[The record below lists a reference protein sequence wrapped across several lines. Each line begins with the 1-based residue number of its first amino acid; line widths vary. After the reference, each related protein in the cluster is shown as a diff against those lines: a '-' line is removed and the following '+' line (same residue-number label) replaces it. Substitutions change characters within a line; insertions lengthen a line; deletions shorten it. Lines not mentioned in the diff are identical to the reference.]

1 MRFGFILWGEGGQ
14 WNFIAYETLQR
25 IIKIHTII
33 FQQKYLSERMDM
45 ALKSCLVG
53 EVVGLSMG
61 HSHLKQKYKKT
72 AMSVPCN
79 TNMVKCA
86 KLYKGITRWSLAD
99 LKPDEEQVLNP
110 IPRAWFLLTAKVCKA
125 AVTANDRH
133 RNNLK
138 GKMAPYPFESQI
150 WISNLRFIWI
160 SNLNP
165 KFESQIR
172 ISNFLQWVLT
182 YSQAYY
188 WVARTQMLRT

>member
-1 MRFGFILWGEGGQ
+1 MKHPRGL
-14 WNFIAYETLQR
+14 L
-25 IIKIHTII
+25 KIHTII

-45 ALKSCLVG
+45 ALKSCRGSCRFVHG
-53 EVVGLSMG
+53 TFAPQAKV
-61 HSHLKQKYKKT
+61 QKN

-86 KLYKGITRWSLAD
+86 KLYKGIMCGSLAD

-110 IPRAWFLLTAKVCKA
+110 NPRAWFLLTAKVCKA

-133 RNNLK
+133 RNNLRK
-138 GKMAPYPFESQI
+138 IAPYPL
-150 WISNLRFIWI
+150 W
-160 SNLNP
+160 
-165 KFESQIR
+165 

-188 WVARTQMLRT
+188 WVAGTQMPRTYRGLHCVNRWVSR